1 MTTFLGRHSE
11 ADDHLDLLASLGHDV
26 RVVGGSGETG
36 GGIDKA
42 SVLEAFAT
50 DLDLPDW
57 FGRNWDALLD
67 ALRDLEVPRGQ
78 VLELVWDHVGA
89 LRRVDHATYE
99 TVVDILEQVQDE
111 RDDVRVTVIAR

>member
-1 MTTFLGRHSE
+1 MTTFLGPHSE

-26 RVVGGSGETG
+26 RIVGAAGAGT
-36 GGIDKA
+36 DKA
-42 SVLEAFAT
+42 GVLQAFAT

-57 FGRNWDALLD
+57 FGHNWDALLD

-78 VLELVWDHVGA
+78 TLELVWDHVRA
-89 LRRVDHATYE
+89 LRRVDHDTYE